1 MFECSNVLVC
11 LYSLP
16 RIGYSVG
23 RGDVKMPTPTA
34 LRTPPDLT
42 LKDPISHLS
51 LIETN

>member
-1 MFECSNVLVC
+1 MFKCSNVQMC

-23 RGDVKMPTPTA
+23 RGDVKMPMPTA

-42 LKDPISHLS
+42 LKHPISHLS
-51 LIETN
+51 PIETN